1 MGARPGEPRTQRQAQ
16 PDREPEQEAAGEGV
30 REGGGARR
38 QGPAGQTLAFFLDG
52 MGTTGRP

>member
-30 REGGGARR
+30 REGGGAR
-38 QGPAGQTLAFFLDG
+38 
-52 MGTTGRP
+52 